1 MPEPTT
7 PPATSTRTACSYC
20 GVGCGITVQT
30 RPDAAGAPVIA
41 KVSGDKL
48 HPVNAGRLCTKGSTH
63 AELMR
68 ADGRMT
74 TAHLRPERG
83 GAPVP
88 VEVDAA
94 VREAADRLRV
104 ILDTHGPDAV
114 SFYVSGQMSLEAQ
127 YLATKLAKGH
137 VRTVHME
144 ANSRLCMASA
154 ATGYKQSLGADGP
167 PGSYDDLDHADL
179 FFVIGANMADCHPI
193 LFLRMADRLKAGAKL
208 IVVDPRRT
216 DTAARADLFLQVK
229 PGTDLA
235 LLNGLLHLLVEN
247 GAIDREFIAAHT
259 EGWEAMPEFLA
270 GYAPDLVAAIT
281 GVPEAD
287 IRTAAAMIGAAGEW
301 MSLWTMGI
309 NQSTHGTWATNAICN
324 LHLATGAIARTGS
337 GPFSLTGQPNAMGG
351 REMGYMGPGLP
362 GQRSVLAAADRAF
375 VENAWDLEPGA
386 LRDAG
391 GPGTIEMFRGLAD
404 GDIKACWIICSN
416 PVATVANRKNVI
428 AGLEAAELVIA
439 QDVYTDT
446 ATNAYADVLLPA
458 TLWAESDAVMVNSER
473 TLTLLRQSV
482 PPAGAARP
490 DWQLIAQVATAMG
503 FPGFDYASSAEIF
516 EEIRRFANPATG
528 YDLRGISYE
537 ALAEGPMQWPCPDPA
552 RRRNPIRYRN
562 DGVSQTLFTDADGN
576 TPELAFATPSRR
588 AVFWPR
594 PHLLPAEMPDADHP
608 FVLNTGR
615 LQHQWHTMTK
625 TGKVGKLLKLNGAP
639 FVEVHPE
646 DAAALD
652 VRAGDQLEITS
663 RRGRAVLPV
672 RVSDRV
678 LPGSCFAPFHWN
690 DEHGEYLTIN
700 AVTNDAVDPAS
711 LQPEFKACA
720 VRLRKVAAMS
730 AATPQAPDSAAG
742 PNGADSRARGVAGDS
757 TGGAREFHT
766 AAQGADGGPNG
777 VFNGPN
783 GVPGGPEGTSGGP
796 SGFAHGLD
804 AAQVSGN
811 AGGSPNGVA
820 GGPNGSSSSPNGIA
834 SGPGGFAGNSSGA
847 VGGSFGAAPGQEGGM
862 HPLSIMLGLEGATAP
877 MLSEVERIYVGGYL
891 AALQTLPVAGV
902 PVLPETAPVSRG
914 SRAWIDGLLA
924 GMYSRGAQGFSGA
937 ALSNSGSDYSVQ
949 SSGSEHGGSDQG
961 DAGFGAAAPVR
972 TVTILWASQTGT
984 AEELAATVATR
995 LADSGLTPRLL
1006 DMDSAELTDLTG
1018 DVLVVSST
1026 FGDGGPPDNGTDFWE
1041 RLSDSAIRLTGVR
1054 YAVFALGDSSYDDF
1068 CGHGRKLDELLDRRG
1083 ATRLLPR
1090 VDSEPDHDDAS
1101 EGWIAEITAVLLA
1114 SASGGNA
1121 HGDGGSRP
1129 GAEGGPGTAGG
1140 PGDAGATGF
1149 ATGDPDRAGGAG
1161 FGANRSPM
1169 GGADYSGAGGGRS
1182 GGAGPAGFGP
1192 SGPGPSGTFGGGRYG
1207 RMPYPTGPLGTG
1219 SSSGTNYVP
1228 AQGNSP
1234 MGQATGGSGVTTRG
1248 ARGSVSTLA
1257 PAQFTRN
1264 SPVLSK
1270 LVRNEVLSRPGSGKE
1285 VRQFGFDLS
1294 GLGASYEVGDSLGI
1308 RPANCDALVEEW
1320 LEVTGLDGRR
1330 AVELDDGESTLA
1342 EALRTRYDIT
1352 KVSNDLLS
1360 FVAERNSSHRL
1371 AKLLRRDNR
1380 NELDGYLWD
1389 RQAVDVLRDFPVRA
1403 DLVEWLGTLKKLQ
1416 PRQYSISS
1424 SPLVSPEEVQLTV
1437 GVVRY
1442 GDPLAI
1448 GSAAR
1453 RGGVCSSFLA
1463 DRADAGVPIFLQRAP
1478 HFRPPLDPNAPMI
1491 MVGPGTGIAPF
1502 RGFLQE
1508 RMALGC
1514 KGRNWLFFG
1523 DQHAKDNFYYRAELE
1538 DMFRSGFLTRLDLA
1552 FSRDQRERVYVQHRM
1567 VEHGAELW
1575 AWLRE
1580 GGHFYVC
1587 GDAARM
1593 AKDVDDTLLRIAR
1606 IHGKLSEEGALA
1618 FKKQLVA
1625 EKRYV
1630 RDVY

>member
-7 PPATSTRTACSYC
+7 PATSTRTACSYC

-30 RPDAAGAPVIA
+30 RPGADGTPVIA

-48 HPVNAGRLCTKGSTH
+48 HPVNAGRLCTKGATH

-74 TAHLRPERG
+74 TAYLRPERG
-83 GAPVP
+83 GEPEPLA
-88 VEVDAA
+88 VDDA
-94 VREAADRLRV
+94 VREAAGRLRA
-104 ILDTHGPDAV
+104 ILDAHGPDAI
-114 SFYVSGQMSLEAQ
+114 SFYVSGQLSLEAQ

-247 GAIDREFIAAHT
+247 GDIDAEFIAAHT
-259 EGWEAMPEFLA
+259 EGWDAMPEFLA
-270 GYAPDLVAAIT
+270 GYSPDLVSAIT

-324 LHLATGAIARTGS
+324 LHLATGAISRTGS

-375 VENAWDLEPGA
+375 VETAWELEPGT
-386 LRDAG
+386 LRDTG

-404 GDIKACWIICSN
+404 GEIKACWIICSN

-446 ATNAYADVLLPA
+446 ATNAYADILLPGA
-458 TLWAESDAVMVNSER
+458 LWAESDAVMVNSER
-473 TLTLLRQSV
+473 SLTLLRQSV
-482 PPAGAARP
+482 PPAGQARP

-503 FPGFDYASSAEIF
+503 FPGFDFGSSAEIF
-516 EEIRRFANPATG
+516 AEIKRFANPATG

-537 ALAEGPMQWPCPDPA
+537 ALAEGPMQWPCPDPD

-562 DGVSQTLFTDADGN
+562 DGVSQTLFTDADGH
-576 TPELAFATPSRR
+576 TPDLAFATPSRR

-625 TGKVGKLLKLNGAP
+625 TGRVGKLVKLNGEP

-652 VRAGDQLEITS
+652 VRAGDHLEITS

-730 AATPQAPDSAAG
+730 AAAPLQPDSAAG
-742 PNGADSRARGVAGDS
+742 PNGSARVPSGVFSGPNGTAGASGPHSAAGPNGTDSGSYGFAGDS
-757 TGGAREFHT
+757 TGAARGLHGDPHGAQR
-766 AAQGADGGPNG
+766 GPNG
-777 VFNGPN
+777 VLNSPN
-783 GVPGGPEGTSGGP
+783 GVPEGTASGP
-796 SGFAHGLD
+796 YGFTRDAH
-804 AAQVSGN
+804 AANAPGN
-811 AGGSPNGVA
+811 AADSPNGMPD
-820 GGPNGSSSSPNGIA
+820 GPNGSSSGPNGIVG
-834 SGPGGFAGNSSGA
+834 GPGGFAGDSSGA
-847 VGGSFGAAPGQEGGM
+847 VGGSFGRVAGQEGGM

-914 SRAWIDGLLA
+914 SRVWIDGLLA
-924 GMYSRGAQGFSGA
+924 GMYSRGAQGVSGGA
-937 ALSNSGSDYSVQ
+937 PSGPGGEDSALSSGPDQ
-949 SSGSEHGGSDQG
+949 GGPGGG
-961 DAGFGAAAPVR
+961 DAGSGAAAPVR

-995 LADSGLTPRLL
+995 LADGGLAPRLL
-1006 DMDSAELTDLTG
+1006 DMDSAELSDLTG

-1101 EGWIAEITAVLLA
+1101 ERWIDEIAALLA
-1114 SASGGNA
+1114 GEAAPGGNA
-1121 HGDGGSRP
+1121 DGDNASRP
-1129 GAEGGPGTAGG
+1129 G
-1140 PGDAGATGF
+1140 PGDVGTNDRSGA
-1149 ATGDPDRAGGAG
+1149 ASAG
-1161 FGANRSPM
+1161 FGADTHSAGRA
-1169 GGADYSGAGGGRS
+1169 GWADTGAT
-1182 GGAGPAGFGP
+1182 P
-1192 SGPGPSGTFGGGRYG
+1192 
-1207 RMPYPTGPLGTG
+1207 
-1219 SSSGTNYVP
+1219 
-1228 AQGNSP
+1228 
-1234 MGQATGGSGVTTRG
+1234 
-1248 ARGSVSTLA
+1248 
-1257 PAQFTRN
+1257 
-1264 SPVLSK
+1264 
-1270 LVRNEVLSRPGSGKE
+1270 
-1285 VRQFGFDLS
+1285 
-1294 GLGASYEVGDSLGI
+1294 
-1308 RPANCDALVEEW
+1308 
-1320 LEVTGLDGRR
+1320 
-1330 AVELDDGESTLA
+1330 
-1342 EALRTRYDIT
+1342 
-1352 KVSNDLLS
+1352 
-1360 FVAERNSSHRL
+1360 
-1371 AKLLRRDNR
+1371 
-1380 NELDGYLWD
+1380 
-1389 RQAVDVLRDFPVRA
+1389 
-1403 DLVEWLGTLKKLQ
+1403 
-1416 PRQYSISS
+1416 
-1424 SPLVSPEEVQLTV
+1424 
-1437 GVVRY
+1437 
-1442 GDPLAI
+1442 
-1448 GSAAR
+1448 
-1453 RGGVCSSFLA
+1453 
-1463 DRADAGVPIFLQRAP
+1463 
-1478 HFRPPLDPNAPMI
+1478 
-1491 MVGPGTGIAPF
+1491 
-1502 RGFLQE
+1502 
-1508 RMALGC
+1508 
-1514 KGRNWLFFG
+1514 
-1523 DQHAKDNFYYRAELE
+1523 
-1538 DMFRSGFLTRLDLA
+1538 
-1552 FSRDQRERVYVQHRM
+1552 RER
-1567 VEHGAELW
+1567 
-1575 AWLRE
+1575 
-1580 GGHFYVC
+1580 
-1587 GDAARM
+1587 
-1593 AKDVDDTLLRIAR
+1593 
-1606 IHGKLSEEGALA
+1606 
-1618 FKKQLVA
+1618 
-1625 EKRYV
+1625 
-1630 RDVY
+1630 